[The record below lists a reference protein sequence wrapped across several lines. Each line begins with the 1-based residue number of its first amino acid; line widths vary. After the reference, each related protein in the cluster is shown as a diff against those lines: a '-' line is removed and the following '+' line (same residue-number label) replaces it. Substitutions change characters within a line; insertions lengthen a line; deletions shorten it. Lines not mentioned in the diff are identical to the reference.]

1 MNFKQFF
8 YEEHDPFTP
17 YVRYMTE
24 DELIKIGMKLE
35 KLKDRY
41 PDRLA
46 DMLDFNKG
54 WYVDF
59 GFGVKEYIIPFNTSW
74 KGVDHLG
81 YAFEM
86 NPPLYS
92 NIGIIKRGN
101 GQVCKAVE
109 QFEFKQSLNK
119 DTVKELGGLIDEL

>member
-24 DELIKIGMKLE
+24 DELIKIGMRLE
-35 KLKDRY
+35 KHKDQY
-41 PDRLA
+41 PGRLVEY
-46 DMLDFNKG
+46 LDFNKG

-59 GFGVKEYIIPFNTSW
+59 GFGVKEYIITFNTSW
-74 KGVDHLG
+74 KGEDHLG
-81 YAFEM
+81 YAFEV

-92 NIGIIKRGN
+92 RIGRVPKGN
-101 GQVCKAVE
+101 GGACKAVE
-109 QFEFKQSLNK
+109 QFEFKQQLTPSAQETFG
-119 DTVKELGGLIDEL
+119 DLIDEL